1 VSTRFFHKLS
11 RILGAAALLACLL
24 PLPAGAAFD
33 VSARL
38 SEEKVE
44 PGGVVSLIVTVTDPG
59 GTVADPQFQLPS
71 GLDLLGTSRN
81 QQSNVVNGRTVNQV
95 TFRYEIASSH
105 SGRFPIGPIRVA
117 VAYQTTRSLEVAL
130 LVTEPSAPARAGP
143 AGRTR
148 ASGGNHAAPG
158 LPANSLPAAA
168 GAPSRARAG
177 TNASHVASLVL
188 SLEPSS
194 PVVGQMCRLRVQL
207 IQRANMSED
216 SQYDPPSTPGFWS
229 ENWSDL
235 SRYEAREGTRPVI
248 VTESALRLY
257 PLAPGPASITP
268 AHGVVTPT
276 PSGLLDPYADLA
288 GIPVQVKSESLRISV
303 RPLPANAPAAFD
315 GGVGTFDVDWNADRS
330 HTSADQAITARLDVR
345 GTGNLP
351 LLRAPAY
358 APGDFEVFS
367 SSVDDSLP
375 AAGTLGRGRRSFVWT
390 LLPRHAGHLKV
401 SAPTLVWFDPSTSRY
416 VTATPGALDL
426 DVLSARAGADG
437 EDAGGLP
444 AVFRKHPARPGGRA
458 AWPLLALLGGV
469 FVAAAVESWRR
480 SQRPDP
486 AAPERARQREWLRAV
501 GLARG
506 PDFWRTADEVA
517 LWLERRGAALLNV
530 RETIAAARFG
540 GRTDREADVRSILV
554 EELGASIPP
563 PVDRRPLQAAA
574 AGLATL
580 GVVVAVLA
588 LPRSMNGRLAD
599 RAAAADERARAGD
612 VAAADA
618 EWARLW
624 EEAPGDPALA
634 ARLAWSA
641 LGRDDVAAATVW
653 TLRGDRREARDP
665 AIEAVSARV
674 RDAGGLVGAPGRA
687 LPFRSFE
694 WALFAF
700 LLAAG
705 AGLAWP
711 RRSWAVALAAGALV
725 AGAWWPAESAWR
737 AQQSLAVVR
746 TSVPL
751 PPTGV
756 TLDSGQVLRVR
767 GQASGAVAVQAASDL
782 AGTLPA
788 SAVWLLGHP

>member
-1 VSTRFFHKLS
+1 VSGPSLRTL
-11 RILGAAALLACLL
+11 LAALAAALLACLL
-24 PLPAGAAFD
+24 PLPARAAFD

-38 SEEKVE
+38 SEDTVE
-44 PGGVVSLIVTVTDPG
+44 PGGVVTLIVTVTDPS
-59 GTVADPQFQLPS
+59 GTVADPQFQVPA
-71 GLDLLGTSRN
+71 GLDLLGTSRG

-95 TFRYEIASSH
+95 SFRYEIASSH
-105 SGRFPIGPIRVA
+105 PGRFPIGPIRVA
-117 VAYQTTRSLEVAL
+117 VAYQTTRSLEVT
-130 LVTEPSAPARAGP
+130 LVVSEKSTPSHAGSPSRTHTGNGGPPPILHANQIPAAPRAARA
-143 AGRTR
+143 RT
-148 ASGGNHAAPG
+148 A
-158 LPANSLPAAA
+158 ANS
-168 GAPSRARAG
+168 
-177 TNASHVASLVL
+177 VASLVL
-188 SLEPSS
+188 SLEPAS

-216 SQYDPPSTPGFWS
+216 SQYDPPATPGFWG
-229 ENWSDL
+229 ETWSDL
-235 SRYEAREGTRPVI
+235 SRYEAREGNRTVI
-248 VTESALRLY
+248 VTESSLRLY

-276 PSGLLDPYADLA
+276 PNGVMDPYADLA
-288 GIPVQVKSESLRISV
+288 GIPVQVKSESVRVSV
-303 RPLPANAPAAFD
+303 RPLPANAPAGFD
-315 GGVGTFDVDWNADRS
+315 GGVGVFDLDWYADRS
-330 HTSADQAITARLDVR
+330 HTSQDQAITARLDVR
-345 GTGNLP
+345 GVGNLP

-358 APGDFEVFS
+358 LPNDFEVFS
-367 SSVDDSLP
+367 TSVEDSLP
-375 AAGTLGRGRRSFVWT
+375 AAGALGRGRRSFVFT
-390 LLPRHAGHLKV
+390 LLPKHSGHLSV
-401 SAPTLVWFDPSTSRY
+401 TAPTFAWFDPTASRY

-426 DVLSARAGADG
+426 DVLSARAGG
-437 EDAGGLP
+437 ESEDAGGLP
-444 AVFRKHPARPGGRA
+444 AVFEKHPARPGSRT

-469 FVAAAVESWRR
+469 LVAASVESWRR

-517 LWLERRGAALLNV
+517 LWLERRGSPLLNV

-540 GRTDREADVRSILV
+540 GRTNREEDVRRILV
-554 EELGASIPP
+554 EELSASIPA

-588 LPRSMNGRLAD
+588 LPRTMSGRLAE
-599 RAAAADERARAGD
+599 RSAQADERARAGD
-612 VAAADA
+612 VAAAEA
-618 EWARLW
+618 EWTRLW
-624 EEAPGDPALA
+624 DEAPGDPALA
-634 ARLAWSA
+634 ARLAWGA

-653 TLRGDRREARDP
+653 ALRGDRREARDP
-665 AIEAVSARV
+665 AIEVISARV

-711 RRSWAVALAAGALV
+711 RRTWAATLAAAALV
-725 AGAWWPAESAWR
+725 AGVWWPVETAWR
-737 AQQSLAVVR
+737 ARQALAVVR
-746 TSVPL
+746 SSVPL

-756 TLDSGQVLRVR
+756 TLDSGQVVRVR
-767 GQASGAVAVQAASDL
+767 GEASGAVAVQAASDL
-782 AGTLPA
+782 QGTLPA
-788 SAVWLLGHP
+788 SAVWVLGQP

>member
-1 VSTRFFHKLS
+1 M
-11 RILGAAALLACLL
+11 AALLAGVLVA
-24 PLPAGAAFD
+24 PAHAALD

-38 SEEKVE
+38 SEERVE
-44 PGGVVSLIVTVTDPG
+44 PGGVVTLIVTVTDPA
-59 GTVADPQFQLPS
+59 GTVADPQFQVPS
-71 GLDLLGTSRN
+71 GLDLLGTSRA

-95 TFRYEIASSH
+95 TFRYEIASSRP
-105 SGRFPIGPIRVA
+105 GRFPIGPIRVA
-117 VAYQTTRSLEVAL
+117 VGSQGARALEVTL
-130 LVTEPSAPARAGP
+130 VVTESPAASHHAAASTRARASTSAGTAPASPARPSAAARSTPPHA
-143 AGRTR
+143 R
-148 ASGGNHAAPG
+148 AAPG
-158 LPANSLPAAA
+158 N
-168 GAPSRARAG
+168 
-177 TNASHVASLVL
+177 VASLVL
-188 SLEPSS
+188 SLEPTS
-194 PVVGQMCRLRVQL
+194 PVVGQACRLRVQL

-229 ENWSDL
+229 ETWSDL
-235 SRYEAREGTRPVI
+235 SRYQAREGARTVI

-257 PLAPGPASITP
+257 PLAPGPAVITP

-276 PSGLLDPYADLA
+276 PSGLLDPFASLS
-288 GIPVQVKSESLRISV
+288 GIPVQVTSESLHVSV
-303 RPLPANAPAAFD
+303 RRLPGNAPAGFD
-315 GGVGTFDVDWNADRS
+315 GGVGSFDLDWNADRS
-330 HTSADQAITARLDVR
+330 HTTQDQAITVRLDVR
-345 GTGNLP
+345 GLGNLP

-358 APGDFEVFS
+358 TPAEFEVFS
-367 SSVDDSLP
+367 ASVEDSMP
-375 AAGTLGRGRRSFVWT
+375 AEGTLGRGRRSFVWT
-390 LLPRHAGHLKV
+390 LLPRHAGHLRV
-401 SAPTLVWFDPSTSRY
+401 TAPTLAWFDPAASRY
-416 VTATPGALDL
+416 VSASPASLDL
-426 DVLSARAGADG
+426 DVLSARSGAEG
-437 EDAGGLP
+437 EDPAGMP

-458 AWPLLALLGGV
+458 AWPLLALLGGAL
-469 FVAAAVESWRR
+469 VAAAVECWRR

-486 AAPERARQREWLRAV
+486 VAPERARQREWLRAV

-517 LWLERRGAALLNV
+517 LWLDRRGHPLLNV

-540 GRTDREADVRSILV
+540 GRTDREGDVRRILV
-554 EELGASIPP
+554 EELGAAMPAP
-563 PVDRRPLQAAA
+563 AERWPLQATAA
-574 AGLATL
+574 ALATA

-588 LPRSMNGRLAD
+588 LPLSRTGRLAE
-599 RAAAADERARAGD
+599 RAAAADQRARAGD
-612 VAAADA
+612 VAGAEA

-624 EEAPGDPALA
+624 DEAPGDPALA

-665 AIEAVSARV
+665 AIEVMSARV

-711 RRSWAVALAAGALV
+711 RRSWAVTLAAAALV
-725 AGAWWPAESAWR
+725 AGAWWPVETVWR
-737 AQQSLAVVR
+737 ARQSLAVVR
-746 TSVPL
+746 SSVPL

-756 TLDSGQVLRVR
+756 TLDSGQVVRVR
-767 GQASGAVAVQAASDL
+767 GQAMGAVAVQAASDL
-782 AGTLPA
+782 EGTLPL